1 MSNANAAAVTAETI
15 SGRLQGCM
23 DGGTRVFKGI
33 PYAASPMGAL
43 RWKPPQPAPSW
54 AGVRQAT
61 EFGDDCMQ
69 APLPRLRGPGRS
81 EDCLHLNIW
90 TPADRAGETL
100 PVFVWV
106 PGGGF
111 VGGSGSDRRADG
123 ARMAAMGVVVVTVNY
138 RVGMFGYLAHPGLT
152 AESEHGF
159 SGNYG
164 MLDIVAAL
172 EWVRDNIS
180 AFGGDPG
187 RVTIAGVSAGSASI
201 GLLMASPRVRGLY
214 HRAILQSP
222 GCWRPLT
229 PLDEAEA
236 AGASLS
242 QDLTALRAMDAATL
256 FSHTAKLN
264 PSVRALTGP
273 RTLRPINDGWLVP
286 EDDRNIWKRGE
297 FEQMPVIIGTMDDE
311 GSLFTGTW
319 PIKAL
324 SDYQALLASSFG
336 GMADEAARLYPASND
351 AQAAE
356 QLAFV
361 FGDTQFTY
369 GAWGMAEEAVKAG
382 QPVWRYLITRR
393 PGGRAARVRHGEC
406 VASTF
411 GNLQPSLEEDG
422 KIGAQDEA
430 VSNAI
435 MRAWVRFTC
444 GREPGGSDFDWPG
457 HQLGGNRHLEFGDSI
472 RGGSGWRQ
480 EQIGFLDRYFDGRG

>member
-1 MSNANAAAVTAETI
+1 MPKASTLIAETRH
-15 SGRLQGCM
+15 GQLE
-23 DGGTRVFKGI
+23 GTQDANTLSFKGI
-33 PYAASPMGAL
+33 PYAAPPLGDL
-43 RWKPPQPAPSW
+43 RWKPPQPVLPW
-54 AGVRQAT
+54 TGVRQANG
-61 EFGDDCMQ
+61 FGDDCMQ
-69 APLPRLRGPGRS
+69 VPLPRLRGPGRS
-81 EDCLHLNIW
+81 EDCLYLNVW
-90 TPADRAGETL
+90 TPADRAGQVL

-123 ARMAAMGVVVVTVNY
+123 AKMAALGVVVVTLNY

-172 EWVRDNIS
+172 EWVRDNIG

-187 RVTIAGVSAGSASI
+187 RVTVAGVSAGSASI

-214 HRAILQSP
+214 HRTVLQSP

-242 QDLTALRAMDAATL
+242 LDLKGLRAMDTETL
-256 FSHTAKLN
+256 FSHTARLN

-286 EDDRNIWKRGE
+286 EDDRNLWKRGD
-297 FEQMPVIIGTMDDE
+297 FEQIPMIIGTMDDE

-319 PIKAL
+319 PIKTLADYNAL
-324 SDYQALLASSFG
+324 IASSFG
-336 GMADEAARLYPASND
+336 DMAAEAASIYPARNE
-351 AQAAE
+351 AEVAE
-356 QLAFV
+356 QLAFM

-382 QPVWRYLITRR
+382 QPVWRYLLSRR
-393 PGGRAARVRHGEC
+393 PGGRAARVRHGED
-406 VASTF
+406 VVSTF
-411 GNLQPSLEEDG
+411 GNLQHADVAEG
-422 KIGAQDEA
+422 AIGAPDERI
-430 VSNAI
+430 SDAI
-435 MRAWVRFTC
+435 MQAWIRFTC
-444 GREPGGSDFDWPG
+444 GEEPGGAGLDWPG
-457 HQLGGNRHLEFGDSI
+457 HQRGQNRHLEFGDRIS
-472 RGGSGWRQ
+472 GGRGWRA
-480 EQIGFLDRYFDGRG
+480 EQIAFLDRYFDARQ